1 MPFTKPSLAPY
12 ARLAMQ
18 SLEVFLDS
26 PAIGTREQKIT
37 ERTWEPNN
45 PFRINDPN
53 HQVTQ
58 EKPKNP
64 AEFSTARSDFST
76 SRPDFSTHPRPQA
89 LPKKGPP
96 CYLKISWFSEPI
108 TAITTTIRC
117 GRRWLLSR
125 DFLRQKSFSS
135 PAALTLARRAFC
147 FSNPSVG
154 KIHIEMNTE
163 TKTVQIPKLD
173 FSKLDGLVTAV
184 IQDWKTNRVLMVGFM
199 NEEAWAKTLSTGKAC
214 FYSRSRN
221 KLWLKGESSGH
232 FLEVKE
238 IRTDCDSD
246 TLLLFCEA
254 HGPGVCHEGYESCFF
269 KRLDGANEFQPVDTK
284 TYDPA
289 KVYSK

>member
-1 MPFTKPSLAPY
+1 MASTKTTLAP
-12 ARLAMQ
+12 LAPLALQ
-18 SLEVFLDS
+18 SPEVSLDLG
-26 PAIGTREQKIT
+26 AAGTRQQKIA
-37 ERTWEPNN
+37 ERTREPKKS
-45 PFRINDPN
+45 FRISGPY
-53 HQVTQ
+53 QVETRA
-58 EKPKNP
+58 EPKNP
-64 AEFSTARSDFST
+64 AEFSTARGRFST
-76 SRPDFSTHPRPQA
+76 GRTDFPTDPSPQA
-89 LPKKGPP
+89 LPKKRPP

-135 PAALTLARRAFC
+135 PAALPLARRAFC
-147 FSNPSVG
+147 FSNPFEG
-154 KIHIEMNTE
+154 EFPIEIA
-163 TKTVQIPKLD
+163 TVQIPKLD

-269 KRLDGANEFQPVDTK
+269 KRLDSQNEFQPVDTK
-284 TYDPA
+284 TYNPEE
-289 KVYSK
+289 VYSK